1 MIGALAPLADGH
13 HAEAARMTAD
23 HWWRPML
30 VMALISTGALDAAA
44 RHIDALSAA
53 AAPPPDPGARVT
65 GARVAG
71 LRARLHAAAGLP
83 EEAEAA
89 FTRAAEMIGPDDPFL
104 ETALLHQDHGAFL
117 LARGNRRDGVALLM
131 KARAMLASAGAVPYM
146 ERLDARLTDAGI
158 RSPARA
164 GTAPTA
170 LTEREADV
178 AALVSRGMTNAE
190 IAAELYV
197 SVNTVDYH
205 LRHVFA
211 KLGIRSRRELRARAS
226 HGA

>member
-1 MIGALAPLADGH
+1 
-13 HAEAARMTAD
+13 MTAD

-30 VMALISTGALDAAA
+30 VVALVSTGALGAAA

-53 AAPPPDPGARVT
+53 AAPRPGP

-71 LRARLHAAAGLP
+71 LRARLHAAAGRP

-131 KARAMLASAGAVPYM
+131 KARVMLASAGAVPYL
-146 ERLDARLTDAGI
+146 ERLDARLAGAGI

-211 KLGIRSRRELRARAS
+211 KLGVRSRRELRARTGGTDLAS
-226 HGA
+226 SG